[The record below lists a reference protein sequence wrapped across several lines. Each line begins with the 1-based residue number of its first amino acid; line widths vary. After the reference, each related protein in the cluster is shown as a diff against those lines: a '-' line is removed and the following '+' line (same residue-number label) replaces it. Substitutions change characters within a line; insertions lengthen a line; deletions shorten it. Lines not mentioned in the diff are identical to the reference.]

1 MAIASATDD
10 RITVVTRD
18 KGQKGDTG
26 TAGLDG
32 QGFNGVRQSLLD
44 APLCRLF
51 TPNKLVDT
59 LAGSLTATRATTA
72 SYVDR
77 YGVVKYKGGNTATNL
92 LTYSEQF
99 DNVAWQLVGS
109 SNLSVTSDSIIAP
122 DGSNTADTLTSSTS
136 DSNGIFNQTNVPND
150 NQTYTASFFVKA
162 DTVNNVRIRLR
173 FFNGGSATE
182 ENAFFDLQS
191 GSTSSGQIA
200 SIVPL
205 SDGWFRISC
214 RASNNATGNVS
225 AQSFIYSD
233 QQIGDFYV
241 WGAQLEQSRAANG
254 YLKTEASTIT
264 SPTNSTFGVETVRE
278 EAKGWLIEG
287 ASTNLLTYSEQFD
300 NAAWS
305 KTRCTITEN
314 ASTAP
319 DGTNTANEI
328 VTTSSGSCYINQN
341 YTGTAGE
348 AITISAFYK
357 NVNASDSAYIRVD
370 GTTVSFQFDG
380 TPISVPS
387 TYSLSVKLLSDGW
400 VRVAVTRTLSATGGI
415 GLQIGVIASN
425 VGEKL
430 YVWGAQIEE
439 LPFASSYI
447 PTTTSAATR
456 AKDIVQAQ
464 GVNNLGRP
472 SDSFSVFFK
481 KSVIAVDSLFF
492 SRVITTENDQD
503 PTKRFRVFFDDSTD
517 EVNFDNG
524 SIRVNTQGAKSPSN
538 SICVIYNAFTGTQYI
553 FVDGILTDTSTI
565 GSASSAIQN
574 TLEFG
579 GTDVVGSG
587 QSLFTNLADFRIYD
601 FALNADEAAYLAG
614 VK

>member
-72 SYVDR
+72 TYVDR
-77 YGVVKYKGGNTATNL
+77 YGVVKTAAID
-92 LTYSEQF
+92 EM
-99 DNVAWQLVGS
+99 
-109 SNLSVTSDSIIAP
+109 
-122 DGSNTADTLTSSTS
+122 
-136 DSNGIFNQTNVPND
+136 
-150 NQTYTASFFVKA
+150 
-162 DTVNNVRIRLR
+162 
-173 FFNGGSATE
+173 
-182 ENAFFDLQS
+182 
-191 GSTSSGQIA
+191 
-200 SIVPL
+200 
-205 SDGWFRISC
+205 
-214 RASNNATGNVS
+214 
-225 AQSFIYSD
+225 
-233 QQIGDFYV
+233 
-241 WGAQLEQSRAANG
+241 
-254 YLKTEASTIT
+254 
-264 SPTNSTFGVETVRE
+264 RE
-278 EAKGWLIEG
+278 ESDGWLIEG
-287 ASTNLLTYSEQFD
+287 ASTNANTFSEDFTD
-300 NAAWS
+300 SVYTKDGVTVTANNAF
-305 KTRCTITEN
+305 
-314 ASTAP
+314 AP
-319 DGTNTANEI
+319 DGTATADEITENTANVRHRVLKSVVVTSGVKVTVSVFAKRNGRNFIELPAI
-328 VTTSSGSCYINQN
+328 INNGLADKDALFDLLNGTSTAGKIEPLGDDWFRCSHTYTTSNTSL
-341 YTGTAGE
+341 
-348 AITISAFYK
+348 
-357 NVNASDSAYIRVD
+357 
-370 GTTVSFQFDG
+370 
-380 TPISVPS
+380 
-387 TYSLSVKLLSDGW
+387 TYQVRLSDGASVSYEGDGTSGVFLW
-400 VRVAVTRTLSATGGI
+400 
-415 GLQIGVIASN
+415 GLQV
-425 VGEKL
+425 
-430 YVWGAQIEE
+430 EE